1 MLFCLIG
8 RVKHY
13 LENLSAS
20 RQYNVLHLRAET
32 DWMQQC
38 ERWGRANSGEEQP
51 DRPCTAFTLQ
61 VGYCSCCMLLSARV
75 CLCFA
80 RNEKIPFNLQ
90 GTDWTI
96 A

>member
-61 VGYCSCCMLLSARV
+61 VGYCS
-75 CLCFA
+75 
-80 RNEKIPFNLQ
+80 
-90 GTDWTI
+90 
-96 A
+96 